1 MGLLD
6 ANVPQMVTSQ
16 ASFSDQASL
25 FTSTVHS
32 AEQSALSSQAA
43 HQGESA
49 QAFQV
54 AHGRFVEVATKMNQ
68 LLAIA
73 GQNIGDGAN
82 TYTMYDGQGATGY
95 NSALGALP
103 SYNV

>member
-1 MGLLD
+1 MGHLD
-6 ANVPQMVTSQ
+6 ANVPQLVNSQ
-16 ASFSDQASL
+16 GSFADQASL

-32 AEQSALSSQAA
+32 AEQSALAAQGA

-49 QAFQV
+49 VAFQT

-68 LLAIA
+68 LLAVA
-73 GQNIGDGAN
+73 GQNIGEGAN
-82 TYTMYDGQGATGY
+82 AYTMYDGQGANGY
-95 NSALGALP
+95 TTALGAMP